1 MSTFHGSG
9 HFPFHDDPERFV
21 QVVMEFLER
30 NEPME
35 FDSQVWRRLMTEGRK
50 SADIVGDEQTVE
62 AVFDAIDDE
71 RSAT

>member
-1 MSTFHGSG
+1 
-9 HFPFHDDPERFV
+9 
-21 QVVMEFLER
+21 
-30 NEPME
+30 ME
-35 FDSQVWRRLMTEGRK
+35 FDSQVWRRLMSEGRR